1 MEIPKKCRDCK
12 RFVLTGICD
21 CGKFEDGGI
30 CTLDEPRYAQAGT
43 DACTE
48 YETDERERM
57 DGGNS
62 RC

>member
-12 RFVLTGICD
+12 WFDLTGKCD
-21 CGKFEDGGI
+21 CGEFEDGGL

-48 YETDERERM
+48 YEADE
-57 DGGNS
+57 S
-62 RC
+62 